1 MEALSGERWHQTGWP
16 VHTGSNMTH
25 PLAFIAASSDMGE
38 PMLPLVLFLVFASSL
53 LLAEAAER
61 LHVPGIVGG
70 MAAGLVIGPSALGL
84 VRYDNVLHALS
95 EIGVMF
101 LLFEV
106 GLEVKPSE
114 LLKVGRTALLVAV
127 LGVVLPFALGWL
139 IFSRAGRPVP
149 ESMFMGAA
157 MVATSV
163 GITAQ
168 VLSAQGYLAH
178 RASQV
183 ILAAAVIDDVLGL
196 LVLAV
201 VSSLGTSGRIDF
213 IGIAASA
220 LTAFAF
226 IFAVFRFGPTAA
238 SHMVPKLTR
247 RMRTRESEFAVALLF
262 LLGMSAL
269 AIRSGV
275 AAIVGA
281 FLAGMALSE
290 TVSKHVHLLSRGA
303 GRLMI
308 PFFLAGIGLQMDL
321 SPFRNPGTLALAT
334 AILFAAILS
343 KAAGCGLGAWSLGMK
358 DAIRVGAGM
367 VPRGEV
373 GMVVAQ
379 VGLGAGIV
387 SREGYG
393 IAVFMAVMTT
403 AIGPLLLKLTF
414 RNVRAE
420 KHAVLD
426 ESHR

>member
-1 MEALSGERWHQTGWP
+1 MTYTLSFLAAAAGVEEPTI
-16 VHTGSNMTH
+16 
-25 PLAFIAASSDMGE
+25 PLILFI
-38 PMLPLVLFLVFASSL
+38 VFASSL
-53 LLAEAAER
+53 ILAEAAER
-61 LHVPGIVGG
+61 LHIPGIVGG
-70 MAAGLVIGPSALGL
+70 IASGVLIGPSVLAL
-84 VRYDNVLHALS
+84 VRYDSVLHALS

-101 LLFEV
+101 LLFQV
-106 GLEVKPSE
+106 GLEVKPAE

-127 LGVVLPFALGWL
+127 LGVVLPFVLGWL
-139 IFSRAGRPVP
+139 IFSGAGRPVA
-149 ESMFMGAA
+149 ESIFMGAA

-168 VLSAQGYLAH
+168 VLSALGYLSH

-201 VSSLGTSGRIDF
+201 VSSLGTSGRVDF
-213 IGIAASA
+213 IGIGVSA

-226 IFAVFRFGPTAA
+226 IFAVFRFGPSAA
-238 SHMVPKLTR
+238 NSMVPRLTR

-269 AIRSGV
+269 AIWSGV

-281 FLAGMALSE
+281 FLAGMALSS
-290 TVSKHVHLLSRGA
+290 TVSSRVQVLSKGA

-321 SPFRNPGTLALAT
+321 SPFRNLQTLALAT
-334 AILFAAILS
+334 VVLLAAILS
-343 KAAGCGLGAWSLGMK
+343 KAVGCGLGAWSLGLH
-358 DAIRVGAGM
+358 DAVRVGVGM

-379 VGLGAGIV
+379 VGFAAGIV

-403 AIGPLLLKLTF
+403 AIAPFLLKLAF
-414 RNVRAE
+414 RNVHMGNDALTD
-420 KHAVLD
+420 KT
-426 ESHR
+426 

>member
-1 MEALSGERWHQTGWP
+1 MEALSGGEWRPPGKP
-16 VHTGSNMTH
+16 VHTGPNMPYPFALISAT
-25 PLAFIAASSDMGE
+25 ADTGE
-38 PMLPLVLFLVFASSL
+38 TMLPLVLFLVFASSL

-61 LHVPGIVGG
+61 LRVPGIVGG
-70 MAAGLVIGPSALGL
+70 MVAGLLIGPSALGL
-84 VRYDNVLHALS
+84 VQYDNVLHALS

-127 LGVVLPFALGWL
+127 LGVVLPFGLGWL
-139 IFSRAGRPVP
+139 IFSGAGRPVP

-168 VLSAQGYLAH
+168 VLSAQGYLSH

-201 VSSLGTSGRIDF
+201 VSSLGASGRIDF
-213 IGIAASA
+213 IGIGLSA
-220 LTAFAF
+220 LTAFGF
-226 IFAVFRFGPTAA
+226 IFAVFRFGPSAA
-238 SHMVPKLTR
+238 SRMVPKLMR
-247 RMRTRESEFAVALLF
+247 RMKTSESEFAVALLF

-269 AIRSGV
+269 AMRSGV

-290 TVSKHVHLLSRGA
+290 TVSKRVHILSRGA

-343 KAAGCGLGAWSLGMK
+343 KAVGCGLGAWSFGMR
-358 DAIRVGAGM
+358 DAIRVGVGM
-367 VPRGEV
+367 IPRGEV

-403 AIGPLLLKLTF
+403 AIAPLLLKLAF
-414 RNVRAE
+414 RNAHYE
-420 KHAVLD
+420 
-426 ESHR
+426 

>member
-1 MEALSGERWHQTGWP
+1 M
-16 VHTGSNMTH
+16 HTGSKMANALALMT
-25 PLAFIAASSDMGE
+25 AAGGMGE
-38 PMLPLVLFLVFASSL
+38 PVLPLVLFVVFASSL

-61 LHVPGIVGG
+61 LHIPGIVGG
-70 MAAGLVIGPSALGL
+70 MAAGVLIGPSVFAL
-84 VRYDNVLHALS
+84 VHYDDVLRALS
-95 EIGVMF
+95 EMGVMF
-101 LLFEV
+101 LLFQV

-127 LGVVLPFALGWL
+127 PGVALPFAVGWL
-139 IFSRAGRPVP
+139 IFSGAGRPAA
-149 ESMFMGAA
+149 ESIFMGAA

-168 VLSAQGYLAH
+168 VLSSLGYLAQ
-178 RASQV
+178 RASRV

-196 LVLAV
+196 LVLAA
-201 VSSLGTSGRIDF
+201 VSSLGTSGRVDF
-213 IGIAASA
+213 IGIGVSA
-220 LTAFAF
+220 LAACTFV
-226 IFAVFRFGPTAA
+226 FAVFRFGPSAA
-238 SHMVPKLTR
+238 NRMVPKLTS
-247 RMRTRESEFAVALLF
+247 RMKTRESEFAVALLF

-269 AIRSGV
+269 AMRSGV

-281 FLAGMALSE
+281 FLAGMALSD
-290 TVSKHVHLLSRGA
+290 TVSDRVQVLSKGA

-321 SPFRNPGTLALAT
+321 SPFRNPRTLALAM

-343 KAAGCGLGAWSLGMK
+343 KAAGCGLGAWSLGVR
-358 DAIRVGAGM
+358 DAVRVGSGM

-379 VGLGAGIV
+379 VGLNAGIV

-403 AIGPLLLKLTF
+403 AIAPILLKLAF
-414 RNVRAE
+414 GNVHAE
-420 KHAVLD
+420 NHAVFD
-426 ESHR
+426 KS

>member
-1 MEALSGERWHQTGWP
+1 MTNVLALISPAGGPEGAT
-16 VHTGSNMTH
+16 
-25 PLAFIAASSDMGE
+25 
-38 PMLPLVLFLVFASSL
+38 LPLVLFFVFASSL

-61 LHVPGIVGG
+61 LHIPGIVGG
-70 MAAGLVIGPSALGL
+70 MAAGVLIGPSALAL
-84 VRYDNVLHALS
+84 VQYDHVLHALS

-106 GLEVKPSE
+106 GLEVKPRE
-114 LLKVGRTALLVAV
+114 LVKVGRTALLVAV
-127 LGVVLPFALGWL
+127 MGVALPFTLGWL
-139 IFSRAGRPVP
+139 IFSAAARPAT
-149 ESMFMGAA
+149 ESIFMGAA

-168 VLSAQGYLAH
+168 VLSTLGLLAH
-178 RASQV
+178 RSSRV

-201 VSSLGTSGRIDF
+201 VSSLGTTGHVDF
-213 IGIAASA
+213 IGIAISA
-220 LTAFAF
+220 LAAITFVV
-226 IFAVFRFGPTAA
+226 AVFRFGPSAA
-238 SHMVPKLTR
+238 NRMVPRLTQ
-247 RMRTRESEFAVALLF
+247 RMKTHESEFAVALLF

-281 FLAGMALSE
+281 FLAGMALSD
-290 TVSKHVHLLSRGA
+290 TVSDRVQVLTKGA

-321 SPFRNPGTLALAT
+321 GPFGSPRTLALAT
-334 AILFAAILS
+334 VILLAAILS
-343 KAAGCGLGAWSLGMK
+343 KAVGCGLGAWNLGVR

-393 IAVFMAVMTT
+393 IAVFMAVLTT
-403 AIGPLLLKLTF
+403 AIAPFLLKLAF
-414 RNVRAE
+414 RKVQMEN
-420 KHAVLD
+420 HAITNK
-426 ESHR
+426 S

>member
-1 MEALSGERWHQTGWP
+1 MPHALALLTAPGG
-16 VHTGSNMTH
+16 V
-25 PLAFIAASSDMGE
+25 GE
-38 PMLPLVLFLVFASSL
+38 PMLPLVLFVVFASSL
-53 LLAEAAER
+53 LLAEVAER

-70 MAAGLVIGPSALGL
+70 MAAGVVIGPCALGL
-84 VRYDNVLHALS
+84 VQYDNVLHALS

-127 LGVVLPFALGWL
+127 LGVALPFALGWM
-139 IFSRAGRPVP
+139 IFSGAGRPAA

-168 VLSAQGYLAH
+168 VLSAQGYLSH

-201 VSSLGTSGRIDF
+201 VSSLGSSGRIDF
-213 IGIAASA
+213 IGIGVSA
-220 LTAFAF
+220 LTAVVFV
-226 IFAVFRFGPTAA
+226 FAVFRFGPKAA
-238 SHMVPKLTR
+238 SHMVPRLTR
-247 RMRTRESEFAVALLF
+247 RMRTSEGEFAIALLF

-269 AIRSGV
+269 ATRSGV

-290 TVSKHVHLLSRGA
+290 TVSKRVHTLSRGA

-321 SPFRNPGTLALAT
+321 SPFRNRGTLALAM
-334 AILFAAILS
+334 AILFAAVLS
-343 KAAGCGLGAWSLGMK
+343 KAVGCGLGAWSLGTR
-358 DAIRVGAGM
+358 DALRVGVGM
-367 VPRGEV
+367 IPRGEV
-373 GMVVAQ
+373 GLVVAQ

-403 AIGPLLLKLTF
+403 AIAPSLLKLAF
-414 RNVRAE
+414 RNTRAE
-420 KHAVLD
+420 NHAVFD
-426 ESHR
+426 KS

>member
-1 MEALSGERWHQTGWP
+1 MVNALALLTSAVGT
-16 VHTGSNMTH
+16 
-25 PLAFIAASSDMGE
+25 DE
-38 PMLPLVLFLVFASSL
+38 PALPLVLFVVFASSL

-61 LHVPGIVGG
+61 LRLPGIVGG
-70 MAAGLVIGPSALGL
+70 MAAGVLIGPSALAL

-127 LGVVLPFALGWL
+127 LGVVLPFTLGWL
-139 IFSRAGRPVP
+139 IFSGTGRPAP
-149 ESMFMGAA
+149 ESIFMGAA

-168 VLSAQGYLAH
+168 VLSSLGYLAH

-201 VSSLGTSGRIDF
+201 VSSMGTSGRVDF
-213 IGIAASA
+213 IGIGVSA
-220 LTAFAF
+220 LAACTFV
-226 IFAVFRFGPTAA
+226 FAVFRFGPPAA
-238 SHMVPKLTR
+238 NSMVPKLMR
-247 RMRTRESEFAVALLF
+247 RMKTRESEFAIALLF

-281 FLAGMALSE
+281 FLAGMALSD
-290 TVSKHVHLLSRGA
+290 TVSSRVQVLSRGA

-321 SPFRNPGTLALAT
+321 SPFRNPRTLALAT
-334 AILFAAILS
+334 VILLAAILS
-343 KAAGCGLGAWSLGMK
+343 KAVGCGLGAWSLGVR
-358 DAIRVGAGM
+358 DAVRVGSGM

-379 VGLGAGIV
+379 VGLSAGIV

-403 AIGPLLLKLTF
+403 AIAPILLKLTF
-414 RNVRAE
+414 RNVQAE
-420 KHAVLD
+420 NHAVLD
-426 ESHR
+426 KR

>member
-1 MEALSGERWHQTGWP
+1 MWHAAAAP
-16 VHTGSNMTH
+16 VHTKSNMACA
-25 PLAFIAASSDMGE
+25 LALITATSGNAE
-38 PMLPLVLFLVFASSL
+38 PMLPLALFIVFASSL
-53 LLAEAAER
+53 LLAEIAER
-61 LHVPGIVGG
+61 LGVPGIVGG
-70 MAAGLVIGPSALGL
+70 MAAGVLAGPSALAL

-101 LLFEV
+101 LLFQV

-114 LLKVGRTALLVAV
+114 LLKVGRTALLVAL
-127 LGVVLPFALGWL
+127 LGVAIPFELGWL
-139 IFSRAGRPVP
+139 IFSAAGRPAA
-149 ESMFMGAA
+149 EAMFMGAA

-168 VLSAQGYLAH
+168 VLSAQGHLAQ
-178 RASQV
+178 RSSQV
-183 ILAAAVIDDVLGL
+183 ILGAAVIDDVLGL

-201 VSSLGTSGRIDF
+201 VSGLGSGGRIDF
-213 IGIAASA
+213 IGIGASA
-220 LTAFAF
+220 LTAIAF
-226 IFAVFRFGPTAA
+226 VVAVFRLGPPAA
-238 SHMVPKLTR
+238 SRMVPKLTR
-247 RMRTRESEFAVALLF
+247 RMRTSEGEFAVALLF

-269 AIRSGV
+269 AMRSGV

-290 TVSKHVHLLSRGA
+290 TVSERVHLLSRGA

-321 SPFRNPGTLALAT
+321 SVFRNGWTFTLAI
-334 AILFAAILS
+334 AILLAAVVS
-343 KAAGCGLGAWSLGMK
+343 KAAGCGLGAWNLGMR
-358 DAIRVGAGM
+358 DALRVGVGM
-367 VPRGEV
+367 IPRGEV
-373 GMVVAQ
+373 GLVVAQ

-403 AIGPLLLKLTF
+403 LIAPLLLKFAF

-420 KHAVLD
+420 DHAVFNR
-426 ESHR
+426 SI

>member
-1 MEALSGERWHQTGWP
+1 MAHALALIPGAGGIGE
-16 VHTGSNMTH
+16 
-25 PLAFIAASSDMGE
+25 L
-38 PMLPLVLFLVFASSL
+38 MLPLVLFVVFASSL
-53 LLAEAAER
+53 LLSEVAER

-70 MAAGLVIGPSALGL
+70 MAAGVLIGPSALCL
-84 VRYDNVLHALS
+84 VQYDNVLHALS

-101 LLFEV
+101 LLFQV

-127 LGVVLPFALGWL
+127 LGVALPFALGWT
-139 IFSRAGRPVP
+139 IFSAQGRPAA
-149 ESMFMGAA
+149 ESMFIGAA

-163 GITAQ
+163 GVTAQ
-168 VLSAQGYLAH
+168 VLSAQGYLAQ

-213 IGIAASA
+213 IGIGVS
-220 LTAFAF
+220 AFAAIAF
-226 IFAVFRFGPTAA
+226 VFAVFRFGPTAA
-238 SHMVPKLTR
+238 SRVVPKLTQH
-247 RMRTRESEFAVALLF
+247 MRTSEGEFAIALLF

-269 AIRSGV
+269 ATRSGV

-290 TVSKHVHLLSRGA
+290 TVSKRVHTLSRGA

-321 SPFRNPGTLALAT
+321 SPFRAPATLTLAI
-334 AILFAAILS
+334 AILLAAILS
-343 KAAGCGLGAWSLGMK
+343 KAVGCGLGAWSLGTR
-358 DAIRVGAGM
+358 DALRVGVGM
-367 VPRGEV
+367 IPRGEV
-373 GMVVAQ
+373 GLVVAQ

-403 AIGPLLLKLTF
+403 AIAPLLLKFAF
-414 RNVRAE
+414 REARAE
-420 KHAVLD
+420 VHAVSD
-426 ESHR
+426 

>member
-1 MEALSGERWHQTGWP
+1 MAYALALIPGAG
-16 VHTGSNMTH
+16 G
-25 PLAFIAASSDMGE
+25 IGE
-38 PMLPLVLFLVFASSL
+38 PMLPLTLFFVFASSL
-53 LLAEAAER
+53 LLSEVAER

-70 MAAGLVIGPSALGL
+70 MAAGVLIGPSALGL
-84 VRYDNVLHALS
+84 VQYDNVLHALS

-101 LLFEV
+101 LLFQV

-127 LGVVLPFALGWL
+127 LGVALPLALGWA
-139 IFSRAGRPVP
+139 IFSAEGRPAA
-149 ESMFMGAA
+149 ESMFIGAA

-201 VSSLGTSGRIDF
+201 VSSLGSSGRIDF
-213 IGIAASA
+213 IGIGVSA
-220 LTAFAF
+220 LAAIVFVV
-226 IFAVFRFGPTAA
+226 AVFRFGPTAA
-238 SHMVPKLTR
+238 SRVVPKLTR
-247 RMRTRESEFAVALLF
+247 HMRTSEGEFAIALLF

-269 AIRSGV
+269 ATRSGV

-290 TVSKHVHLLSRGA
+290 TVSKRVHTLARGA

-321 SPFRNPGTLALAT
+321 SSFRNPGSLTLAIV
-334 AILFAAILS
+334 ILLAAIIS
-343 KAAGCGLGAWSLGMK
+343 KAVGCGLGAWNFGMR
-358 DAIRVGAGM
+358 DALRVGVGM

-373 GMVVAQ
+373 GLVVAQ

-403 AIGPLLLKLTF
+403 AIAPLLLKFAF
-414 RNVRAE
+414 REARTEV
-420 KHAVLD
+420 HAVSD
-426 ESHR
+426 ES